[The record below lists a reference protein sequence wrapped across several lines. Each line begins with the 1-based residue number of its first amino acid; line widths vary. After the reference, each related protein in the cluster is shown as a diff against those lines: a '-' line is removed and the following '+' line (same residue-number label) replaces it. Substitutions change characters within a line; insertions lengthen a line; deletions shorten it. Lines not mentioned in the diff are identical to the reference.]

1 MNSKQLKIRNDQ
13 VRLRFQCLVVQTE
26 NLQVVVWFL
35 LLLPVLLQFG
45 PLFYLLKA
53 TLIPNV
59 YFYLFKKK
67 KTKGKFLVHL
77 EGGNI

>member
-67 KTKGKFLVHL
+67 KNKRQVSSPS
-77 EGGNI
+77 GGRKH